1 MHADPDDLGKGI
13 MVKFGCKTVCLLHL
27 GFHCSLGFIT
37 TSPMSYIYKIYDKF
51 ISVLTNL
58 TSMIQ

>member
-27 GFHCSLGFIT
+27 GFHCSLVWFHNHLTYVIHLQ
-37 TSPMSYIYKIYDKF
+37 
-51 ISVLTNL
+51 VL
-58 TSMIQ
+58 